1 MAPAC
6 HMQGTQRHEYLSLS
20 LRQSCLILPIFT
32 SSHISH
38 WWKRALKVI
47 FTIQTKAKVQAL
59 HNALWIQELIQS
71 CPYTG
76 GTAIHYLIERNLIRP
91 EELLGI
97 ENLIVGGGKIL
108 KERQTHSRLI
118 LKTQS
123 ELENKK
129 DVNIGQKLA
138 DVAAAKSLKNVKKA
152 RLRAVLSA

>member
-1 MAPAC
+1 MCIRERQLAEHPLIVWC
-6 HMQGTQRHEYLSLS
+6 TSPSPQSVQRGT
-20 LRQSCLILPIFT
+20 
-32 SSHISH
+32 
-38 WWKRALKVI
+38 
-47 FTIQTKAKVQAL
+47 
-59 HNALWIQELIQS
+59 
-71 CPYTG
+71 
-76 GTAIHYLIERNLIRP
+76 HYLIERNLIRP

-138 DVAAAKSLKNVKKA
+138 DVAAAKSLKNVNKA
-152 RLRAVLSA
+152 RLRAVLAA